1 MYKKFS
7 GVWIGDNMAYT
18 TIDDPSEYF
27 TTLIYTGNATD
38 NRNLTNNANAGD
50 FKPDWLWLK
59 ERGATSSHQLH
70 DSTRGSSFAVMSDST
85 AVEDEDANRVQAFQ
99 TNGFQ
104 VGTASTVN
112 QNNIAMVA
120 WQWKANGGTTTT
132 NDASS
137 TGVGSIDSVIQANTT
152 AGFSIVTYTGNGT
165 EGASFAHGLGVAP
178 DLVIIK
184 GRSHADNWPVFNGT
198 SNTTS
203 RSLHLEGNDAEI
215 PVSSYNFWN
224 LYWDETRPSSTVV
237 TLGVD
242 AKLNGDGR
250 TFVAYCF
257 VGIPGYS
264 KLGTYV
270 GNGSGANSSA
280 NGTFVY
286 TGFKPAWVMVKAT
299 TVAQGW
305 NIFDNK
311 RTPTN
316 EMGEFLFADT
326 ADAETTGYDSM
337 DFLSNGFKLRRN
349 LNGTNDSDQSYV
361 YLAFAEHPFVSS
373 TGTPTT
379 AG

>member
-1 MYKKFS
+1 
-7 GVWIGDNMAYT
+7 MAYT
-18 TIDDPSEYF
+18 DIDDPSEYF
-27 TTLIYTGNATD
+27 TTLLYTGNATD
-38 NRNLTNNANAGD
+38 NRNLTNDANAGD

-59 ERGATSSHQLH
+59 ERNSTSSHQLH

-112 QNNIAMVA
+112 QNNITMVA

-178 DLVIIK
+178 ELVIIK
-184 GRSHADNWPVFNGT
+184 GRSHADDWPVFNGT
-198 SNTTS
+198 STTTS
-203 RSLHLEGNDAEI
+203 RSLHLQTTQAEI

-257 VGIPGYS
+257 KGIQGYS
-264 KLGTYV
+264 KLGTYL

-316 EMGEFLFADT
+316 EMGAFLFANT

-337 DFLSNGFKLRRN
+337 DFLSNGFKLRKN
-349 LNGTNDSDQSYV
+349 LNGANDSGQTYV
-361 YLAFAEHPFVSS
+361 YLAFAESPFVSS

-379 AG
+379 AK